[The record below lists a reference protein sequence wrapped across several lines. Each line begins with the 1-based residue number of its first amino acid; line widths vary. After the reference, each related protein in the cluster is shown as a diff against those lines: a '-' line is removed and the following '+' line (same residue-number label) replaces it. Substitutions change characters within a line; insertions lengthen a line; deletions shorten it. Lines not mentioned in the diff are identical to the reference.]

1 MTHVP
6 PVSVIKRGAEATISL
21 GTYLGRTVVMKKRER
36 KEYRDERLD
45 SRIIKIRTR
54 NEVRSMAAARAA
66 GMHIPWIYDI
76 DIDGG
81 TIVMQFIN
89 GQRLNSL
96 LYHLGESE
104 RLSLERSFGA
114 EIARMHMAG
123 IAHGDLTTSNIIVTG
138 QDLYF
143 IDFSMATRPADTEQ
157 LGVDLRLLKEVYKST
172 HSEFESEYQ
181 EVIAGYIGAGGDAA
195 VVDKVAEIEKRAR
208 YV

>member
-1 MTHVP
+1 MTQAP

-21 GTYLGRTVVMKKRER
+21 GTYIGRTVVMKKRER

-45 SRIIKIRTR
+45 SRIIKTRTR

-66 GMHIPWIYDI
+66 GIHIPWIYDV
-76 DIDGG
+76 DMDGG

-96 LYHLGESE
+96 LYNLGESE

-114 EIARMHMAG
+114 EIARMHRAG
-123 IAHGDLTTSNIIVTG
+123 IAHGDLTTSNIIVMG

-157 LGVDLRLLKEVYKST
+157 LGVDMRLLKEVYKST

-181 EVIAGYIGAGGDAA
+181 EVLKGYIGAGGDAA

>member
-6 PVSVIKRGAEATISL
+6 PVTVIKRGAEATISL
-21 GTYLGRTVVMKKRER
+21 GTYIGRTVVIKKRER

-96 LYHLGESE
+96 LYNLGESE

-114 EIARMHMAG
+114 EIARMHRAG
-123 IAHGDLTTSNIIVTG
+123 IAHGDLTTSNIIVMG

>member
-1 MTHVP
+1 MTQVP

-21 GTYLGRTVVMKKRER
+21 GTYIGRTVVMKKRER

-66 GMHIPWIYDI
+66 GMHIPWIYDV
-76 DIDGG
+76 DMDGG

-96 LYHLGESE
+96 LYNLAESE
-104 RLSLERSFGA
+104 RLSLERSFGS
-114 EIARMHMAG
+114 EIARMHLAG
-123 IAHGDLTTSNIIVTG
+123 IAHGDLTTSNIIVMG

-181 EVIAGYIGAGGDAA
+181 EVIAGYIGAGGDSA

>member
-96 LYHLGESE
+96 LYNLGESE

>member
-1 MTHVP
+1 MTQSP

-21 GTYLGRTVVMKKRER
+21 GTYIGRTVVMKKRER

-66 GMHIPWIYDI
+66 GMHIPWIYDV
-76 DIDGG
+76 DMDGG

-96 LYHLGESE
+96 LYNLGESE

-114 EIARMHMAG
+114 EIARMHRAG
-123 IAHGDLTTSNIIVTG
+123 IAHGDLTTSNIIVMG

-181 EVIAGYIGAGGDAA
+181 EVLAGYIGAGGDAA

>member
-1 MTHVP
+1 MTQSP

-21 GTYLGRTVVMKKRER
+21 GTYIGRTVVMKKRER

-66 GMHIPWIYDI
+66 GMHIPWIYDV
-76 DIDGG
+76 DMDGG

-96 LYHLGESE
+96 LYNLGESE

-114 EIARMHMAG
+114 EIARMHRAG
-123 IAHGDLTTSNIIVTG
+123 IAHGDLTTSNIIVMG

-181 EVIAGYIGAGGDAA
+181 EVLAGYIGAGGDAA
-195 VVDKVAEIEKRAR
+195 VVDRVAEIEKRAR